1 MVIPALNE
9 AQTLPRLLESLA
21 DEADEVVVV
30 DGGSSDGSQAIAREH
45 GARVL
50 LTDRGR
56 GRQLA
61 AGARATEAELL
72 IFLHADC
79 VLEPGSLAAVC
90 RAFEDQ
96 DLIAGGMHQ
105 LIEGERAVF
114 RWIESAANRRV
125 RRHGMVYGDSGL
137 VVRRSAYLAAG
148 GFPVYPIFEDV
159 ELSRNL
165 IGLGRVVLIPGATIR
180 ISSRRWD
187 REGVVRCTA
196 RNWLLRAAFLF
207 GLEPHRLARHYEPEA
222 LGSGGPLER
231 DGTSTHVDATE
242 PV

>member
-9 AQTLPRLLESLA
+9 ARALPRLLESLVG
-21 DEADEVVVV
+21 EADEVVVV
-30 DGGSSDGSQAIAREH
+30 DGGSSDGSQAIARQH

-61 AGARATEAELL
+61 AGARVTKAELL
-72 IFLHADC
+72 VFLHADC
-79 VLEPGSLAAVC
+79 VLEPGSMAAVC
-90 RAFEDQ
+90 RAFEDSE
-96 DLIAGGMHQ
+96 LIAGGMHQ
-105 LIEGERAVF
+105 LIDGERAVF
-114 RWIESAANRRV
+114 RWIERAANRRV

-137 VVRRSAYLAAG
+137 VVRRSAYQAAG

-165 IGLGRVVLIPGATIR
+165 FGLGRIDLIRGATIR

-207 GLEPHRLARHYEPEA
+207 GLEPHRLARHYEPET
-222 LGSGGPLER
+222 LGPASPLER
-231 DGTSTHVDATE
+231 VGPTSPGDATE
-242 PV
+242 SV